1 MRTLALLSLA
11 TAAAAQT
18 PDAAK
23 LTAVDTGLTLRSIG
37 PALTSGRIG
46 DIAVHPTD
54 KSIWYVGAAA
64 GGIWKTTNNG
74 ISFSPIFDGEGAFT
88 IGAITIDQKNPNVI
102 WVGTGENNVQ
112 RVVAYGD
119 GVYKSIDGGKS
130 WTNTGLKESE
140 HIGRIVIDPRNSD
153 VVYVA
158 AQGPLWRKGGDR
170 GLFKTTDGGKTWTKS
185 LNVDDW
191 TGSNDVQI
199 DPRNPDVLI
208 ATMWQRNRR
217 TFGFVAGG
225 PGSGVYRST
234 DAGETWAKSQPGFP

>member
-1 MRTLALLSLA
+1 M
-11 TAAAAQT
+11 
-18 PDAAK
+18 
-23 LTAVDTGLTLRSIG
+23 
-37 PALTSGRIG
+37 
-46 DIAVHPTD
+46 
-54 KSIWYVGAAA
+54 
-64 GGIWKTTNNG
+64 
-74 ISFSPIFDGEGAFT
+74 
-88 IGAITIDQKNPNVI
+88 TIDRQNPNVI

-170 GLFKTTDGGKTWTKS
+170 GLYKTTDGGKTWTKI

-191 TGSNDVQI
+191 TGANDVQL
-199 DPRNPDVLI
+199 DPRDPDVLI

-217 TFGFVAGG
+217 TFGFIAGG

-234 DAGETWAKSQPGFP
+234 DAGKTWAKSQSGFPSEDLGRIGLSMSAANPSVVYAMAEAANDKGGFFRSKDGGASWERMGRNADGRQLLQPHLRRSEERRPRVRGRREPPGHRRRGQDLSPRW